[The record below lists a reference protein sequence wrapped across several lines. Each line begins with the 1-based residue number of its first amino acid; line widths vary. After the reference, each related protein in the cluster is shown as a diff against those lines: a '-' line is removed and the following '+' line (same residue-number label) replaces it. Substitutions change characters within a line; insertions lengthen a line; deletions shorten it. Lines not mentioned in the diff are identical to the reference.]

1 MVKKISQP
9 FHDSFQTTLKLVLR
23 ICVSLLV
30 LQLPTA
36 LFLHGD
42 WRRSKQRSCF
52 LCQIGL
58 PPSSMM
64 IAPLERGNA
73 SQKAAQTPLT
83 AGRAVIP
90 GLADWLGW
98 GWQYYYIEK
107 GKSARAGIVTLRDL
121 GQREK
126 GDARA
131 SLERITAIRSTRVQL
146 FTPRD
151 CCWPSEE
158 HTHEQ
163 NLRPRYLK
171 SG

>member
-1 MVKKISQP
+1 
-9 FHDSFQTTLKLVLR
+9 
-23 ICVSLLV
+23 
-30 LQLPTA
+30 
-36 LFLHGD
+36 
-42 WRRSKQRSCF
+42 
-52 LCQIGL
+52 
-58 PPSSMM
+58 MM

-83 AGRAVIP
+83 AGRVVIL
-90 GLADWLGW
+90 GLAGWLE
-98 GWQYYYIEK
+98 WQHYYIEK

-151 CCWPSEE
+151 CC
-158 HTHEQ
+158 
-163 NLRPRYLK
+163 
-171 SG
+171 